1 MVKASDENVAEN
13 VSKFFF
19 FLEDN
24 QDVRGT
30 DGGAPPS
37 SWFLTYENTTS
48 GYVGAVIILSLIF
61 TLSVFVFMA
70 LYNVGK

>member
-1 MVKASDENVAEN
+1 MVKP
-13 VSKFFF
+13 
-19 FLEDN
+19 
-24 QDVRGT
+24 
-30 DGGAPPS
+30 PPS

>member
-30 DGGAPPS
+30 DGEAPPARG
-37 SWFLTYENTTS
+37 F
-48 GYVGAVIILSLIF
+48 
-61 TLSVFVFMA
+61 
-70 LYNVGK
+70 